1 MIILVASEAMFL
13 FLIFHEK
20 KKKKLKSEEK
30 YYIECGFIS
39 LNQRALKV
47 KFHDD
52 NKFKYHIIINTQEI

>member
-1 MIILVASEAMFL
+1 MKK
-13 FLIFHEK
+13 K

-30 YYIECGFIS
+30 YYIECGFIA
-39 LNQRALKV
+39 LNQRTLKV